1 MTIKIA
7 IIGSGP
13 SAFYTAQSLLKE
25 EIEYEI
31 DIIEKLFSP
40 YGLIRYGVAP
50 DHQNTKNVIR
60 VFERTLANPSVEFF
74 GGIEINNAPSI
85 ENLMSLYDAVVITTG
100 MAKDR
105 PLDININEKNLDGYY
120 GATQFVNWYNG
131 HPEYKNLNPNLN
143 TDTAII
149 IGNGNVAIDCARLLV
164 KSPKELE
171 NSDITKYAQKALL
184 NSTIKKVFII
194 GRRGPLDAK
203 FTTVE
208 IREMGNLLDCET
220 ILSKGTLNKIDKN
233 LIDAEIA
240 KQYRI
245 LTSFPEEKPTNSNKA
260 KTVEFKFYLSPTNFI
275 GTDDKI
281 SSVEFKNN
289 LSNNNEAFI
298 IKAGLIISAIGYQ
311 GEQIL
316 GIETDSS
323 GMIIHNDHVIKEK
336 LYAAGW
342 VSRGPSGVIGTNK
355 HDGAKVAKHIASNIE
370 PKNSLGRIGLKELL
384 NKLKKRYISKDQWT
398 LINEEEINRAN
409 NTSPRLKFTSH
420 SEVFK
425 FLDNQ

>member
-13 SAFYTAQSLLKE
+13 SAFYTAQSLIKE
-25 EIEYEI
+25 EIECEI
-31 DIIEKLFSP
+31 DIIEKLFCP

-50 DHQNTKNVIR
+50 DHQSTKNVIR
-60 VFERTLANPSVEFF
+60 VFERTLGNPDVEFF
-74 GGIEINNAPSI
+74 GGIEINNSPSI
-85 ENLMSLYDAVVITTG
+85 EDLMSLYDAVVITTG

-105 PLDININEKNLDGYY
+105 SLDININKRNLDGYY
-120 GATQFVNWYNG
+120 GSTQFVNWYNG
-131 HPEYKNLNPNLN
+131 HPEYKNLNPNLD

-171 NSDITKYAQKALL
+171 NSDITEYAQKAIT
-184 NSTIKKVFII
+184 NSAIKQVYII

-208 IREMGNLLDCET
+208 IREMGELLDCDS
-220 ILSKGTLNKIDKN
+220 ILSKGTLSKIANN
-233 LIDAEIA
+233 LLGEQIA

-245 LTSFPEEKPTNSNKA
+245 LTSFPEEKSTNSNKT

-289 LSNNNEAFI
+289 LSNNNETFI

-323 GMIIHNDHVIKEK
+323 GMIIHNDNIIKNR
-336 LYAAGW
+336 LYTAGW

-355 HDGAKVAKHIASNIE
+355 RDGAKVSKHITRNIKS
-370 PKNSLGRIGLKELL
+370 KNSLGRIGLKELL

-409 NTSPRLKFTSH
+409 NTSPRLKFTSQ

>member
-1 MTIKIA
+1 MKIKIA

-60 VFERTLANPSVEFF
+60 VFERTLNNTSVEFF
-74 GGIEINNAPSI
+74 GGLEINNSPSI
-85 ENLMSLYDAVVITTG
+85 DDLMLFYDAVIIATG
-100 MAKDR
+100 MAKDI
-105 PLDININEKNLDGYY
+105 PLNIDNSNLDGYY

-131 HPEYKNLNPNLN
+131 HPEYENLNPNLN

-149 IGNGNVAIDCARLLV
+149 IGNGNVAIDCARILV
-164 KSPKELE
+164 KTPKELQ
-171 NSDITKYAQKALL
+171 NTDITEYAKQSLFY
-184 NSTIKKVFII
+184 STIKKVYII

-208 IREMGNLLDCET
+208 IREMGQLIDCESL
-220 ILSKGTLNKIDKN
+220 LSKGTLSLIDKN
-233 LIDAEIA
+233 LLDESA
-240 KQYRI
+240 KQYKI
-245 LTSFPEEKPTNSNKA
+245 LTSFAEEKASPSN
-260 KTVEFKFYLSPTNFI
+260 KTVEFKFYLSPNKLI
-275 GTDDKI
+275 GTDKL

-289 LSNNNEAFI
+289 NSKSNKTI
-298 IKAGLIISAIGYQ
+298 SIKAGLLISAIGYQ
-311 GEQIL
+311 GEKIQ
-316 GIETDSS
+316 GIKTDSS
-323 GMIIHNDHVIKEK
+323 GMIIHNDGIIRDR
-336 LYAAGW
+336 LYTAGW

-355 HDGAKVAKHIASNIE
+355 HDGAKIAKHIASNIKS
-370 PKNSLGRIGLKELL
+370 KNSNGRNSLKSLL
-384 NKLKKRYISKDQWT
+384 KKLNKRYISKDQWL
-398 LINEEEINRAN
+398 LINEEEINRSN
-409 NTSPRLKFTSH
+409 NLAPRLKFTSH

-425 FLDNQ
+425 FLDNL